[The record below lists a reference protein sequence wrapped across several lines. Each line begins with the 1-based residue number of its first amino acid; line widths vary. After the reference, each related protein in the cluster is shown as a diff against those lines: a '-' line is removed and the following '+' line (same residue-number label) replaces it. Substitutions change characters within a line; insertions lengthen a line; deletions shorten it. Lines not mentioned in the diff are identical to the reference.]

1 MARPRKAKDSVRE
14 VRLNLRLTLEERA
27 QLEAKASA
35 ALLSP
40 SDFARQA
47 ALGARIEAARA
58 TASGGGLAEPLAPK
72 AKTPDGI
79 EHVVALNRIG
89 VNLNQIARTLN
100 AGLGLVPA
108 ELDNCLARVNQLLDD
123 WQGVST

>member
-1 MARPRKAKDSVRE
+1 MARPRKQKDSVRE
-14 VRLNLRLTLEERA
+14 VRLNLRLTLDERA
-27 QLEAKASA
+27 ALEAKASA

-47 ALGARIEAARA
+47 ALGARIEAAG
-58 TASGGGLAEPLAPK
+58 TGTDGEPIAAR

-108 ELDNCLARVNQLLDD
+108 ELDSCLARVNQLLDD
-123 WQGVST
+123 WQGVSA

>member
-1 MARPRKAKDSVRE
+1 MARPRKEKASVRE
-14 VRLNLRLTLEERA
+14 VRLNLRFTPDERA
-27 QLEAKASA
+27 ALEAKASA

-40 SDFARQA
+40 SEFARQA
-47 ALGARIEAARA
+47 ALGARIEASGPAR
-58 TASGGGLAEPLAPK
+58 EPLAPH
-72 AKTPDGI
+72 ARTPDGV

-100 AGLGLVPA
+100 AGLGMVPV
-108 ELDNCLARVNQLLDD
+108 ELQSCLLRVNELLDE

>member
-1 MARPRKAKDSVRE
+1 MARPRKEKDSVRE
-14 VRLNLRLTLEERA
+14 GRLNLRLTPDERA
-27 QLEAKASA
+27 ALEAKASA

-40 SDFARQA
+40 SEFARQA
-47 ALGARIEAARA
+47 ALGARIEAAGQA
-58 TASGGGLAEPLAPK
+58 GEPVASPAR
-72 AKTPDGI
+72 TPDGI

-100 AGLGLVPA
+100 AGRGLVPT

-123 WQGVST
+123 WQGTSA

>member
-1 MARPRKAKDSVRE
+1 MARPRKEKDSVRE
-14 VRLNLRLTLEERA
+14 VRLNLRLTPDERA
-27 QLEAKASA
+27 ALEAKASA

-40 SDFARQA
+40 SEFARLA
-47 ALGARIEAARA
+47 ALGARIDAAG
-58 TASGGGLAEPLAPK
+58 TAGESLAPR
-72 AKTPDGI
+72 ASTPDGI

-100 AGLGLVPA
+100 AGRGLVHA

-123 WQGVST
+123 WQGVSA